1 MAGSGSNQTGAAS
14 LSSRINGLSSRE
26 YFMRI
31 LLSSPAKNILQLSFE
46 LFLHICWKATR
57 AMAPLFPLWSCTK
70 KCLGAIAKLVVSLY
84 FFLSKLF
91 SRNYPGLRGHKSKP
105 IPAISKRLMPEINW
119 ANLIPWRAIYQALYT
134 IIYYKLCRN
143 KDNSTKKKTLVL

>member
-1 MAGSGSNQTGAAS
+1 MAVIRPALQAFHLELMAFHPENTSWGYCWAVQQKTYSSFLLNYFYIFAEKQPELWQHYVLYEVVKKNVGVPS
-14 LSSRINGLSSRE
+14 LSWL
-26 YFMRI
+26 
-31 LLSSPAKNILQLSFE
+31 
-46 LFLHICWKATR
+46 
-57 AMAPLFPLWSCTK
+57 
-70 KCLGAIAKLVVSLY
+70 CLYIFS
-84 FFLSKLF
+84 LSKLF
-91 SRNYPGLRGHKSKP
+91 SRNDPGLRGHKSKP